1 MLCRWQQ
8 TIALLFAYKK
18 GSFTAVFFICEQF
31 FMEIIFAGNKVAV
44 NKVGIVLYTRNSEE
58 KHRII
63 SKVV

>member
-1 MLCRWQQ
+1 
-8 TIALLFAYKK
+8 
-18 GSFTAVFFICEQF
+18 
-31 FMEIIFAGNKVAV
+31 MEIIFAGNKVAV